1 MKTSYFI
8 ILCVFFSCKSK
19 KTNLFFNPI
28 NNEISYQNKAFMK
41 PLEIEK
47 TDTFIYTNTIE
58 KKGKKKLKNIQI
70 ENDTFRKRKFDGHIP
85 LGIGTLFSSAGVAA
99 VAGMSTISFIA
110 VVFLGGIAILGGI
123 ASIYFLIKGFRKIR
137 KHPENYKYKFW
148 SYLLFIGTALSPF
161 ILLGLVL
168 LLEYAYK

>member
-1 MKTSYFI
+1 M
-8 ILCVFFSCKSK
+8 
-19 KTNLFFNPI
+19 FFNPI
-28 NNEISYQNKAFMK
+28 NNEISYQNKAFANA
-41 PLEIEK
+41 LEIEK
-47 TDTFIYTNTIE
+47 TDTFIYIHKIE
-58 KKGKKKLKNIQI
+58 KKENKKLKKTLI
-70 ENDTFRKRKFDGHIP
+70 EKDTLKKRKFDGHIP

-137 KHPENYKYKFW
+137 KHSENYKYKFW

-168 LLEYAYK
+168 LMEYAYK